1 MGREENI
8 EIFQDTEKLCRTN
21 PVLIKAWKESSARQ
35 KLILEAQQID
45 CKKNRYEKSAVIKVS
60 KKRTFEA
67 AMEHNGK
74 KVAVL
79 NFASASNP
87 GGGVVNG
94 SSAQEECLCRC
105 STLYYNLT
113 EDFMWKNFYQPH
125 RRERNPIHNDDL
137 IYTPDV
143 VVFKSDT
150 AYPQLLPEA
159 SWKKVNVITCAAP
172 NLRERPSNG
181 FNSGDGDKSVSVSD
195 EELESI
201 HIKRGKK
208 ILEAAASDGNEV
220 VILGAF
226 GCGAFMNK
234 PEVVAKAYAKLMEE
248 FGNAFETIEFAVYCS
263 PRDESNFRV
272 FSEVLSKYL
281 EINID

>member
-1 MGREENI
+1 MSREENI
-8 EIFQDTEKLCRTN
+8 EIFKDTEKLCRTN
-21 PVLIKAWKESSARQ
+21 YALTKAWKESSARQ
-35 KLILEAQQID
+35 KLILEAETID
-45 CKKNRYEKSAVIKVS
+45 CKKNRFKTPAVIKVS

-67 AMEHNGK
+67 AMGYNRK

-143 VVFKSDT
+143 VIFKSDT
-150 AYPQLLPEA
+150 TYPQLLPEA
-159 SWKKVNVITCAAP
+159 NWKKVNVITCAAP

-195 EELESI
+195 EELEAI
-201 HIKRGKK
+201 HIKRGRK
-208 ILEAAASDGNEV
+208 ILKAAAADENDV
-220 VILGAF
+220 VVLGAF

-234 PEVVAKAYAKLMEE
+234 PEVVAKAYARLVEE

-263 PRDESNFRV
+263 PRDESNFRIFEEV
-272 FSEVLSKYL
+272 FSK
-281 EINID
+281 N

>member
-1 MGREENI
+1 MGRIKLSREENI
-8 EIFQDTEKLCRTN
+8 EIFKDTETLCRTN
-21 PVLIKAWKESSARQ
+21 PLLIKAWKESSAKQ

-45 CKKNRYEKSAVIKVS
+45 CEKNRYEKPAVVKVS

-67 AMEHNGK
+67 AMEYNGK
-74 KVAVL
+74 KIAVL

-143 VVFKSDT
+143 VIFKSDT

-159 SWKKVNVITCAAP
+159 SWEKVNVITCAAP
-172 NLRERPSNG
+172 NLRERPSNS
-181 FNSGDGDKSVSVSD
+181 FNSGDGDKAISISD
-195 EELESI
+195 EELEAV
-201 HIKRGKK
+201 HIKRGRK
-208 ILEAAASDGNEV
+208 ILEAAAADENEV
-220 VILGAF
+220 IVLGAF

-234 PEVVAKAYAKLMEE
+234 PEVVAKAYAKLVEE
-248 FGNAFETIEFAVYCS
+248 FKNAFETIEFAVYCS
-263 PRDESNFRV
+263 QRDDFNFRI
-272 FSEVLSKYL
+272 FNKFLG
-281 EINID
+281 